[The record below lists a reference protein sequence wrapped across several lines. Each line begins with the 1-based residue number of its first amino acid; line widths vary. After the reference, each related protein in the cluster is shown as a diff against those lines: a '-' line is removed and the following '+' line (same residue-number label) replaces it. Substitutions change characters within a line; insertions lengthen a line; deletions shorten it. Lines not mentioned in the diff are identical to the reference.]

1 VRDEMK
7 LRLKDCIIT
16 SIEGGSVD
24 VSPTC
29 PTCWGGEEWVDYI
42 EVDFE
47 GDTSVT
53 YNEVSMTKFLD
64 WIFTSIETGEISN
77 ITRRKFDEKM
87 EELEES

>member
-1 VRDEMK
+1 MK
-7 LRLKDCIIT
+7 LKLNDCIIT
-16 SIEGGSVD
+16 SIEGGSVG

-42 EVDFE
+42 EVDFQ

>member
-1 VRDEMK
+1 MK

-64 WIFTSIETGEISN
+64 WIFTLIETGELSE
-77 ITRRKFDEKM
+77 ITREKFDEKM
-87 EELEES
+87 EELEE

>member
-1 VRDEMK
+1 MK
-7 LRLKDCIIT
+7 LKLKDCIIT

-42 EVDFE
+42 EVDFDE
-47 GDTSVT
+47 GESVT
-53 YNEVSMTKFLD
+53 YNEVSMAKFLD
-64 WIFTSIETGEISN
+64 WIFTSIETGEISK

>member
-1 VRDEMK
+1 MK
-7 LRLKDCIIT
+7 LKLNGCIIT

-24 VSPTC
+24 VSPAC

-42 EVDFE
+42 EVYFDE
-47 GDTSVT
+47 EESVT

-64 WIFTSIETGEISN
+64 WIFTSIETGEISK

-87 EELEES
+87 EELEEN

>member
-1 VRDEMK
+1 MK

-29 PTCWGGEEWVDYI
+29 PTCWGCEEWVDYI

>member
-1 VRDEMK
+1 MK

-64 WIFTSIETGEISN
+64 WIFTLIETGELSE
-77 ITRRKFDEKM
+77 ITREKFDKKM
-87 EELEES
+87 EELEE

>member
-1 VRDEMK
+1 MK

>member
-1 VRDEMK
+1 MK

-64 WIFTSIETGEISN
+64 WIFTIIETGELSE
-77 ITRRKFDEKM
+77 ITREKFDEKM
-87 EELEES
+87 EELEE

>member
-1 VRDEMK
+1 MK
-7 LRLKDCIIT
+7 LKLNDCIIT

-42 EVDFE
+42 EVEFE

-64 WIFTSIETGEISN
+64 WIFTSIETGETSN